1 MAKRAADP
9 AETPFTHAPHS
20 DAPQARPEPVA
31 QEIEIASIAMGD
43 RLREIDQDNVR
54 MLAVSMDERG
64 LGSPIW
70 VRPARDG
77 YALIAGAHR
86 TLAGERNGWTTI
98 KALIF
103 NVDALEARMMEID
116 ENLFRRDLSEL
127 DRAISLAQRK
137 RLYEARHPEA
147 RHGGDRRSDQSRKFE
162 TLNDEEDGALIPGF
176 ARDTAKKLGIN
187 KSTVFRSIA
196 RAKIDRD
203 VRRLIATTWIA
214 TKGAALDALARL
226 PEAEQMAAAAL
237 MLDEGGPRTVA
248 EAVARIKGQ
257 TAPQKDAV
265 GHEFNALLKAWRRA
279 GQRARDKCLE
289 YLRDD
294 GALDGLVLEAAPAA
308 RPAPRKVA

>member
-9 AETPFTHAPHS
+9 AETPIP
-20 DAPQARPEPVA
+20 DAPQSRPEPV
-31 QEIEIASIAMGD
+31 EELIEIASIRIRD
-43 RLREIDQDNVR
+43 RLRDVDLDNVD
-54 MLAVSMDERG
+54 MLAVSMAERG

-70 VRPARDG
+70 VRRDKTG
-77 YALIAGAHR
+77 FALIAGAHR
-86 TLAGERNGWTTI
+86 TAAGTQLGWTQI

-103 NVDALEARMMEID
+103 DVDALEARMMEID

-127 DRAISLAQRK
+127 DRAISLAERK

-147 RHGGDRRSDQSRKFE
+147 RHGGDRRSDQGRKFE
-162 TLNDEEDGALIPGF
+162 TLNDEEDEALIPGF

-196 RAKIDRD
+196 RAKIDKD

-226 PEAEQMAAAAL
+226 PEAEQMAAAEL
-237 MLDEGGPRTVA
+237 MLEEGGPRTVA

-257 TAPQKDAV
+257 TAPQKDAA

-279 GQRARDKCLE
+279 GQRARDQFVE
-289 YLRDD
+289 FLRDE
-294 GALDGLVLEAAPAA
+294 GALDGLVLAAPPAA